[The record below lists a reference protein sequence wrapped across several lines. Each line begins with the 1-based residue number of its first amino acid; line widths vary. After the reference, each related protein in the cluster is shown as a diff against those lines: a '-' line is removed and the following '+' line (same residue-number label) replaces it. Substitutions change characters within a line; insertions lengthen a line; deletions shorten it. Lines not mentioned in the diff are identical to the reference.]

1 MALHYVLD
9 THALIWYITGNPR
22 LGLNARRVFDDLSN
36 ALVLPAIAFAEACW
50 IVERGKTPIPSVS
63 SLVSAINA
71 ETRLTVWP
79 LDRAILDR
87 SLGLTSIG
95 EMHDRQIVATTL
107 VLNDQ
112 GETAHL
118 LTRDEN
124 IRASG
129 LVSVIW

>member
-1 MALHYVLD
+1 MVVYYVVD

-22 LGLNARRVFDDLSN
+22 LGPNAKRILDDLSN

-50 IVERGKTPIPSVS
+50 IVERGKTPIRSVS
-63 SLVSAINA
+63 DLVAAINA
-71 ETRLTVWP
+71 ETRLTVVP

-87 SLGLTSIG
+87 SLELTTIG
-95 EMHDRQIVATTL
+95 EMHDRQIVATAL
-107 VLNDQ
+107 RLNDL
-112 GETAHL
+112 GDTAHL

-124 IRASG
+124 ITQSG